1 MFQFNIVHILGRLN
15 GVADTL
21 SRLFVIRGKSRKN
34 EKRNV
39 QQPEPLKCIESV
51 HNIMVGHNGFN
62 RTFHLLKEKGWHWKD
77 MKRDIDRYI
86 KNCGICQKL
95 KASQGS
101 VLASLSTTAEET
113 LFSRISV
120 DTIGPLP
127 PDESHNAYIIV
138 MICHFSRFVE
148 IEPAPTCTQ
157 FDAAKALLKLIGR
170 YGIPKE
176 IQSDQ
181 GPQYVGNVV
190 DELLKIFNIDR
201 RFTLP
206 YDPKANGVVERANQ
220 EVMKHLKS
228 IVYAGGVKRNWSTY
242 LPMVQRI
249 INTSVHSAI
258 GTSPAR
264 IVFGDK
270 AYLDRGLNEP
280 KIRMREENIT
290 TYEDYIQNLN
300 TQLKAISEVSVEF
313 QRKVLAKRM
322 EKSPQNPTTFDV
334 GELVLVSYPERPP
347 DKLTSI
353 WRGPMVV
360 QRVESQTYY
369 CQDLLSL
376 AVVPF
381 FISRLKKFYHTDREN
396 KNIHALAARDK
407 DERIVECITDHTGKP
422 EQRKLM
428 TFKVHWVGDEPG
440 EESWEPWSVVRK
452 LEALDKYIDQH
463 AELSKL
469 KHQVELK
476 MQVRD
481 RMGTEKRKR
490 QSKK

>member
-1 MFQFNIVHILGRLN
+1 M
-15 GVADTL
+15 
-21 SRLFVIRGKSRKN
+21 
-34 EKRNV
+34 
-39 QQPEPLKCIESV
+39 
-51 HNIMVGHNGFN
+51 
-62 RTFHLLKEKGWHWKD
+62 
-77 MKRDIDRYI
+77 
-86 KNCGICQKL
+86 
-95 KASQGS
+95 
-101 VLASLSTTAEET
+101 
-113 LFSRISV
+113 
-120 DTIGPLP
+120 
-127 PDESHNAYIIV
+127 
-138 MICHFSRFVE
+138 
-148 IEPAPTCTQ
+148 
-157 FDAAKALLKLIGR
+157 LKLIGR

-313 QRKVLAKRM
+313 QRKVLAKRK
-322 EKSPQNPTTFDV
+322 EKSP
-334 GELVLVSYPERPP
+334 
-347 DKLTSI
+347 
-353 WRGPMVV
+353 
-360 QRVESQTYY
+360 
-369 CQDLLSL
+369 
-376 AVVPF
+376 
-381 FISRLKKFYHTDREN
+381 
-396 KNIHALAARDK
+396 
-407 DERIVECITDHTGKP
+407 
-422 EQRKLM
+422 
-428 TFKVHWVGDEPG
+428 
-440 EESWEPWSVVRK
+440 
-452 LEALDKYIDQH
+452 
-463 AELSKL
+463 
-469 KHQVELK
+469 
-476 MQVRD
+476 
-481 RMGTEKRKR
+481 
-490 QSKK
+490 